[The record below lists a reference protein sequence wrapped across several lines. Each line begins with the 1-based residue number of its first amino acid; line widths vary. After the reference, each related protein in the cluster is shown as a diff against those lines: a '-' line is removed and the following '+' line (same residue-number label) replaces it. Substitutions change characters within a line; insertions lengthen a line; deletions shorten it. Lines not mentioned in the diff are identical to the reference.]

1 MASIPVT
8 ASAQRPTSKAG
19 PAPGVGRP
27 RLFEEVCARI
37 RADIVSGVLAPGDKL
52 PPERDLSASL
62 GISRHVLREALR
74 SLENAGLVRLTKGA
88 SGGATIL
95 DGRTA
100 VARSFQDGVDLGHVT
115 IDELTE
121 ARVQFESLVV
131 ALACARATEEHF
143 AALEADIERVDA
155 LTRSGEVRARTE
167 YVTHF
172 YEILASATGNRALV
186 IVSQSLAGIV
196 ARIVERVKP
205 DPLYDLADVRRTF
218 LKHLRRRHARKA
230 AAVLEAHFQTLRA
243 HILAAEAAI
252 ETASLK
258 DTGKTG
264 RARAALRRANG

>member
-1 MASIPVT
+1 MAVT
-8 ASAQRPTSKAG
+8 SATAPTQRQTGKAG
-19 PAPGVGRP
+19 PAPRLGRP

-52 PPERDLSASL
+52 PPERELSASL

-121 ARVQFESLVV
+121 ARVQFEGLVV
-131 ALACARATEEHF
+131 TLACARATEEHF

-155 LTRSGEVRARTE
+155 LTRSGEVKARTE

-218 LKHLRRRHARKA
+218 LKHLRRRQARKA
-230 AAVLEAHFQTLRA
+230 SAVLEAHFETLRA
-243 HILAAEAAI
+243 HILAAEAAL
-252 ETASLK
+252 ESTLSK
-258 DTGKTG
+258 GTD
-264 RARAALRRANG
+264 ARRGAKNSLRRANG

>member
-1 MASIPVT
+1 MASP
-8 ASAQRPTSKAG
+8 SAPARPK
-19 PAPGVGRP
+19 PRIGRP

-37 RADIVSGVLAPGDKL
+37 RADIISGVLAPGDKL

-131 ALACARATEEHF
+131 ALACARATEADF

-155 LTRSGEVRARTE
+155 LTRSGEVKARTE

-205 DPLYDLADVRRTF
+205 DPLYDLADMRRTF
-218 LKHLRRRHARKA
+218 LKHLRRRQARKA
-230 AAVLEAHFQTLRA
+230 SAVLEAHFETLRR
-243 HILAAEAAI
+243 HILAAEAAL
-252 ETASLK
+252 ESRALTPPASSE
-258 DTGKTG
+258 
-264 RARAALRRANG
+264 RAAATLRRANG